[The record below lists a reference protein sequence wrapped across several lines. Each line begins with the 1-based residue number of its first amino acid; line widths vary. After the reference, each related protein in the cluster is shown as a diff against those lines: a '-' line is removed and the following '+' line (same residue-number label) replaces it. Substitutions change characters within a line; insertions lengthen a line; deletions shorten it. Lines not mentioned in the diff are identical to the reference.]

1 MTKALSHYNNVV
13 AGGGNTVHG
22 NKNIV
27 IGNYNNIEGSNNWV
41 FISSFT
47 GKINRELLVGE
58 WRIEMEKA
66 NLILINTRLAI
77 SFLNEAK
84 NLQGKNKY
92 SKNRQFVQWD
102 KWTNPK
108 NDRSDKHW
116 AKYVGY
122 KQWKTNWLSKVTS
135 VVGKVTWGILGGLW
149 RR

>member
-1 MTKALSHYNNVV
+1 MEGLLKYFGTWYENKHEIYKRVIFTRCYLDELTKALSHYNNVV

-47 GKINRELLVGE
+47 GKINQELLVGK

-84 NLQGKNKY
+84 NLQRKNKY
-92 SKNRQFVQWD
+92 SKNRQFCQWD

-108 NDRSDKHW
+108 NDRSEQ
-116 AKYVGY
+116 A
-122 KQWKTNWLSKVTS
+122 
-135 VVGKVTWGILGGLW
+135 LG
-149 RR
+149 